1 MEIFDIIFEKGSSK
15 GKNKKNNEI
24 LQLSTDSRY
33 LQSLALL
40 SRKEKLLSIAY
51 STIVVIYTC
60 FFVFVLGVLLSYFV
74 CYVSMFLSLLVLY
87 LSQPF
92 VLKYWRSWVRLL
104 SHDRNTLP
112 LCTNLRLGC
121 EGFHGEGVY
130 ASYFAFTEVMA
141 QAKSFFDDM
150 KKEIECPVRVGQ
162 GG

>member
-1 MEIFDIIFEKGSSK
+1 MPKLHTFPGIVLREGQRPFTRILNFPIFRRKQSATEIFDIIFEKGSSK
-15 GKNKKNNEI
+15 GKSKKNNEI

-60 FFVFVLGVLLSYFV
+60 FFFFVLGVLLSYFV

-92 VLKYWRSWVRLL
+92 VLK
-104 SHDRNTLP
+104 
-112 LCTNLRLGC
+112 
-121 EGFHGEGVY
+121 
-130 ASYFAFTEVMA
+130 
-141 QAKSFFDDM
+141 
-150 KKEIECPVRVGQ
+150 
-162 GG
+162 